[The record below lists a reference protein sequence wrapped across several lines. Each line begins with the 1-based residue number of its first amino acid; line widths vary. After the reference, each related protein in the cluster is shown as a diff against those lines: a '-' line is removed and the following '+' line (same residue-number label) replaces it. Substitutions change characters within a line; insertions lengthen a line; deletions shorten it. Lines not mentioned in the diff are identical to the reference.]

1 MLSLKELNKAINA
14 ARDTD
19 NIKLIHDVMCSYPS
33 FEEAITKC
41 AAAGEREGTYVFNL
55 PEEWAHKKMHN
66 ARDLIEKELNAQYAP
81 IMITVEC
88 DTINMIRHKPTIGVV
103 YIIPGDE
110 TPYKA
115 EEYGYQMKERGNWE

>member
-14 ARDTD
+14 ARDAD

-33 FEEAITKC
+33 FEEAITKS

-55 PEEWAHKKMHN
+55 PEEWAHKKMCN
-66 ARDLIEKELNAQYAP
+66 ARELIEKELNAQYAP
-81 IMITVEC
+81 IMITVEG